1 MLEGFFD
8 RKILSRTSSVVLFIL
23 IWGTVYYDFFTETLR
38 FPVALKLLDEI
49 LLFILF
55 IFVVIK
61 NRFKIKKTYLDT
73 AKYLIIFLIISFF
86 SMLWN
91 NIELSRYVYAIRFAA
106 IPLLIS
112 FIVYNFEFSTEN
124 LKKFIRYCLYII
136 IGHSIIVLL
145 HGIFVI
151 IKDKYHHDSVYGIIG
166 PGASNLLGYLI
177 SIVIIYFI
185 YKLFFDTYNK
195 ILINSIITLFL
206 MSNLIVLE
214 AKGAII
220 SVVSATFIM
229 LIVEFK
235 RIKFKKIFIFVAI
248 FLLIF
253 LVIFLLLNM
262 LWSIWNIRN
271 IFNPINKMLDETR
284 TEQFGDAARGAS
296 IVYAVDNI
304 RSGALFFLFG
314 YGPGVYESPAG
325 YLFGGPH
332 IDARNEFFSRPDGSI
347 VSVTQTQIA
356 NLLYEYG
363 IFGFIF
369 FELFLFFSFIRLL
382 KYERGP
388 ISSKSG
394 CNSYHGWVKY
404 LISIVFLG
412 QFTINIFD
420 FQYVIYPFWI
430 ILFSTFKIYNLMLEK
445 RYTQS
450 SISEMAGYG

>member
-1 MLEGFFD
+1 
-8 RKILSRTSSVVLFIL
+8 
-23 IWGTVYYDFFTETLR
+23 
-38 FPVALKLLDEI
+38 
-49 LLFILF
+49 
-55 IFVVIK
+55 
-61 NRFKIKKTYLDT
+61 
-73 AKYLIIFLIISFF
+73 
-86 SMLWN
+86 MLWN
-91 NIELSRYVYAIRFAA
+91 TIELSRYVYAIRVAA

-112 FIVYNFEFSTEN
+112 FIIWNLEFSTED
-124 LKKFIRYCLYII
+124 LKNFIRYCFYII

-151 IKDKYHHDSVYGIIG
+151 IMDKYHHDAVYGIIG
-166 PGASNLLGYLI
+166 YGASNILGYLI
-177 SIVIIYFI
+177 SFVLIYFI
-185 YKLFFDTYNK
+185 YNLFFDTYNK
-195 ILINSIITLFL
+195 FLINSIITLFL
-206 MSNLIVLE
+206 MGNLILLE

-235 RIKFKKIFIFVAI
+235 KIKIKKILFFIVI
-248 FLLIF
+248 FFLIL
-253 LVIFLLLNM
+253 LVIFLLLNI
-262 LWSIWNIRN
+262 LWSPWNIRN
-271 IFNPINKMLDETR
+271 ILNPINKMLEETR

-296 IVYAVDNI
+296 IIYAVNNI

-363 IFGFIF
+363 ILGFVF
-369 FELFLFFSFIRLL
+369 FELFLLFSFIRLL
-382 KYERGP
+382 KYEKGH
-388 ISSKSG
+388 IGSKSE
-394 CNSYHGWVKY
+394 CNSYNGWVKY
-404 LISIVFLG
+404 LIVIVFLG

-430 ILFSTFKIYNLMLEK
+430 ILFSTLKIYNSMLEK
-445 RYTQS
+445 RYSQS
-450 SISEMAGYG
+450 SISEMNGCG